1 MYFQIPCAVAT
12 LKKNHA
18 IVLTFSISI
27 THDVLFDSLLAVV
40 IDILFV
46 PHPSRDCEMLVQS
59 MVQFGAGN
67 FNGVS
72 EPVESENLILL
83 LSVICGQ
90 RSGPLA
96 DGWWWGGGLHCL
108 MKLLESYT
116 KDIIF
121 KMECNLLKLLTFRV
135 TGSF

>member
-1 MYFQIPCAVAT
+1 MLSNSIFAEQKTIIPHFWHPPHLTKVSGYHT
-12 LKKNHA
+12 KKIQT

-59 MVQFGAGN
+59 VVQFGAGN

-83 LSVICGQ
+83 LSIICGQ

-96 DGWWWGGGLHCL
+96 DGWWWEEVH
-108 MKLLESYT
+108 T
-116 KDIIF
+116 A
-121 KMECNLLKLLTFRV
+121 
-135 TGSF
+135 